1 MRPRANPLGIWQMLS
16 IRWKMAL
23 AYCAL
28 LGLLLAGFGF
38 VVYLG
43 LSTQLE
49 AQATDLAR
57 SRAREV
63 AGLLST
69 SPEVPLQR
77 AVDGFASP
85 GVYVQVQRTSGESAV
100 RSANL

>member
-1 MRPRANPLGIWQMLS
+1 
-16 IRWKMAL
+16 MAL
-23 AYCAL
+23 AYSGL
-28 LGLLLAGFGF
+28 LGLLLAGFGV

-57 SRAREV
+57 IRAGEV

-69 SPEVPLQR
+69 TAEVPLQR

-85 GVYVQVQRTSGESAV
+85 GVYVQVQRADGGTVV
-100 RSANL
+100 RSANLADAAIPSSTAPPGQP